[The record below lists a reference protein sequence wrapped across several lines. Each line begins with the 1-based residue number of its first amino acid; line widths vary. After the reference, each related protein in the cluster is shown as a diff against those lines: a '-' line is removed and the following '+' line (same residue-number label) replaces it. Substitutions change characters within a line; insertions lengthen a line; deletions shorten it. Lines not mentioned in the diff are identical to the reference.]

1 MSSDSANLADFLT
14 PDQQASLTMFQE
26 ITQISDND
34 LSLSILTEFNFNV
47 DNAVN
52 NFLNQGATNPHADN
66 TNSQSSMSSGTSSGS
81 GNGTWTTNSGDNGA
95 STDSVGTHATNAVA
109 PQQNIGILG
118 LLSRPLSWLI
128 NTRGTVLNPDA
139 DTRKFN
145 DEFDRKFLSTH
156 PKFFNRSYT
165 QAVEHAFRNQKFL
178 LVYLHSPLHEDT
190 NKFCQQGKQ
199 SLLSYYHDIRIVIF
213 PILTNITFS
222 SFFFR

>member
-1 MSSDSANLADFLT
+1 MSSDGANLADFLT

-52 NFLNQGATNPHADN
+52 NFLNQGATSPHTGGN
-66 TNSQSSMSSGTSSGS
+66 TNSQSSMSSGTSTSGS
-81 GNGTWTTNSGDNGA
+81 GNGTWTTHTGDDNS
-95 STDSVGTHATNAVA
+95 STSTGNENNTTSAVV
-109 PQQNIGILG
+109 PQQNTGIWG
-118 LLSRPLSWLI
+118 LLSRPLNWII

-145 DEFDRKFLSTH
+145 DEFDRKFMTTH

-190 NKFCQQGKQ
+190 NKFCQQGK
-199 SLLSYYHDIRIVIF
+199 STLSHIIISIVIV
-213 PILTNITFS
+213 PLILL
-222 SFFFR
+222 